1 MTWAAAFDSLMEVAD
16 GAVTDDRRKA
26 GTIMSNDTYQVLHH
40 EGQGWKAVPSAAP
53 NRRPPRGPATV
64 RVARWS
70 AVHPWRAIAAWVIFV
85 ILCTVGGG
93 MVGTKTLVDDS
104 NPRTESGHADRI
116 VTAAHFD
123 DPAIENILI
132 TARSG
137 SLNHTTALAV
147 AAEATKGLRALAQV
161 SAVEPAVTAAN
172 GRAVLVPVSMAGD
185 PNTAS
190 DRVSTLQAVTATV
203 QRGHPDLRVEEVG
216 DASLNKAI
224 STTLGGD
231 LHKAEL
237 ISIPITLVILLV
249 AFGAL
254 IAAGVPLLLALSSVA
269 AAVGLSAFAS
279 HVIPSSDSITS
290 VILLIGMAVG
300 VDYSLFYVRREREE
314 RARGAS
320 RLEAIEVAA
329 ATSGHS
335 VVVSGIAVTIAMG
348 GLFVARDSTFSSLAV
363 GAILVVLVAVIG
375 SLTVLPALLA
385 KLGHWIDRPRIPVL
399 WRLTA
404 ARTGNPRVWSA
415 LLKPSLRKPAVTLA
429 VGTVAMVALAI
440 PAFGMT
446 LKLPTASDLP
456 RSIPIMNSYDRLT
469 ASFPSSGETHT
480 VAIKAPANELPQVQ
494 AAIAELERRVAV
506 DPLFAHDQ
514 KPEVRTSADHTVTTV
529 HIGVDAQPGTPLAA
543 RSLADIRHILV
554 PQTIGKVPGAV
565 YAVGGD
571 IGGQADFVSS
581 MQASLPWVIAF
592 VLGLT
597 LIVMLVTFRSI
608 AIALTAIGLNLLS
621 AGAAFGVLVLVFQ
634 HHWAEGLLGF
644 HSTGAV
650 VAWLPLFLF
659 VVLFGLSM
667 DYHVFVVS
675 RIREAAMRGE
685 STKDAVRHGITSSAG
700 VVTSAA
706 AVMIAVFSVFAT
718 LSTIDMKQLGV
729 GLGAAILID
738 ATIVRIVLLPSVM
751 ALLGHRN
758 WAAPAWIRRGAPQVP
773 LEAAPKALS
782 RV

>member
-1 MTWAAAFDSLMEVAD
+1 
-16 GAVTDDRRKA
+16 
-26 GTIMSNDTYQVLHH
+26 MSDKTYEVLHH
-40 EGQGWKAVPSAAP
+40 EGAGWRTVPSAP
-53 NRRPPRGPATV
+53 PSRPPTSRQPRTV

-70 AVHPWRAIAAWVIFV
+70 AEHPWRAIGAWVVFV
-85 ILCTVGGG
+85 IICIVGGG
-93 MVGTKTLVDDS
+93 AVGTQSLVDQS
-104 NPRTESGHADRI
+104 NPRTDSGRADRI
-116 VTAAHFD
+116 VTSGHFPD
-123 DPAIENILI
+123 DAMENILI

-137 SLNHTTALAV
+137 TLDRTAAQ
-147 AAEATKGLRALAQV
+147 AAADEATKGLRALAQV
-161 SAVEPAVTAAN
+161 AKVDPSVISADGKAM
-172 GRAVLVPVSMAGD
+172 LVPVGMAGD
-185 PNTAS
+185 ADTAG
-190 DRVSTLQAVTATV
+190 DRVATLQAVTASV
-203 QRGHPDLRVEEVG
+203 QQHYPALRVEEVG
-216 DASLNKAI
+216 DASLDNALSK
-224 STTLGGD
+224 TLGGD

-254 IAAGVPLLLALSSVA
+254 IAAGVPLLLALSSVGA
-269 AAVGLSAFAS
+269 AIGLSAFSS
-279 HVIPSSDSITS
+279 HVIPASDSLSS

-314 RARGAS
+314 RAKGAG
-320 RLEAIEVAA
+320 RLEAIEIAA
-329 ATSGHS
+329 ETSGHA
-335 VVVSGIAVTIAMG
+335 VVVSGIAVVIAMSG
-348 GLFVARDSTFSSLAV
+348 MFIARDSTFNSLAV
-363 GAILVVLVAVIG
+363 GTILVVAVAVLG

-385 KLGHWIDRPRIPVL
+385 KLGRWVDRPKIPFL

-404 ARTGNPRVWSA
+404 ARTGEPRIWSA
-415 LLKPSLRKPAVTLA
+415 MLKPSLGRPGLSFAAAGLTLL
-429 VGTVAMVALAI
+429 ALAL
-440 PAFGMT
+440 PAIGMT
-446 LKLPTASDLP
+446 LKLPTAADLP

-469 ASFPSSGETHT
+469 AAFPSSGETHT
-480 VAIKAPANELPQVQ
+480 VAIAAPASELAQVQ
-494 AAIAELERRVAV
+494 AAVAQLDQRVAT

-514 KPEVRTSADHTVTTV
+514 KPDLKTSADHTVTVV
-529 HIGVDAQPGTPLAA
+529 HIGVNAQPGSKLASK
-543 RSLADIRHILV
+543 SLTELRKVLV
-554 PQTIGKVPGAV
+554 PQTIGAVHGAR

-571 IGGQADFVSS
+571 IGGDADFVSS
-581 MQASLPWVIAF
+581 VQHSMPWVIAF

-597 LIVMLVTFRSI
+597 LLVMLVTFRSV

-675 RIREAAMRGE
+675 RIREAALSGE
-685 STKDAVRHGITSSAG
+685 STKDAVRHGITGSAG
-700 VVTSAA
+700 VITSAA
-706 AVMIAVFSVFAT
+706 AVMVAVFSVFAT

-751 ALLGHRN
+751 TLLGARN
-758 WAAPAWIRRGAPQVP
+758 WWAPSWMRGNAPQVP
-773 LEAAPKALS
+773 YEAEKVFPS
-782 RV
+782 RVSV

>member
-1 MTWAAAFDSLMEVAD
+1 
-16 GAVTDDRRKA
+16 
-26 GTIMSNDTYQVLHH
+26 MSNDTYEVLHH
-40 EGQGWKAVPSAAP
+40 EGQGWKAVPSA
-53 NRRPPRGPATV
+53 PPGPPGKRGPATV

-70 AVHPWRAIAAWVIFV
+70 ALHPWRAIAAWVIFV
-85 ILCTVGGG
+85 ILCSVGGG
-93 MVGTKTLVDDS
+93 MVGTKTLVDQS
-104 NPRTESGHADRI
+104 NPRTESGRADRI
-116 VTAAHFD
+116 VTAGNFA
-123 DPAIENILI
+123 DPAVENVLI
-132 TARSG
+132 SARSG
-137 SLNHTTALAV
+137 TLDRTAAQAA

-161 SAVEPAVTAAN
+161 SAVNPAVTSAN
-172 GRAVLVPVSMAGD
+172 GATLLVPITMAGD
-185 PNTAS
+185 PDTAS
-190 DRVSTLQAVTATV
+190 DRVGPLLAVTAAV
-203 QRGHPDLRVEEVG
+203 QRDNPGLRVEEVG
-216 DASLNKAI
+216 DASLDKAI

-254 IAAGVPLLLALSSVA
+254 IAAGVPLLLALSSVV

-279 HVIPSSDSITS
+279 QVIPASDSITS

-314 RARGAS
+314 RARGAG

-335 VVVSGIAVTIAMG
+335 VVVSGIAVTVAMG

-375 SLTVLPALLA
+375 SLTVLPALLS
-385 KLGHWIDRPRIPVL
+385 KLGRWVDRPRIPFL

-404 ARTGNPRVWSA
+404 ARSGNPRVWSA

-440 PAFGMT
+440 PAFGMN

-469 ASFPSSGETHT
+469 ASFPSSAETHT
-480 VAIKAPANELPQVQ
+480 VAIKAPAADLPKVK
-494 AAIAELERRVAV
+494 AAIAVLERRVAI

-514 KPEVRTSADHTVTTV
+514 QPEVRTSADHTVTTV
-529 HIGVDAQPGTPLAA
+529 HIGVDAEPGTQLAA
-543 RSLADIRHILV
+543 KSLADIRHVLV
-554 PQTIGKVPGAV
+554 PQTIGTVHGAV

-581 MQASLPWVIAF
+581 MQSSLPWVIAF

-685 STKDAVRHGITSSAG
+685 STKDAVRHGITTSAG

-706 AVMIAVFSVFAT
+706 AVMVAVFSVFAT

-751 ALLGHRN
+751 ALLGSRN
-758 WAAPAWIRRGAPQVP
+758 WAAPAWIRRNAPAVP
-773 LEAAPKALS
+773 EEAAQVFPS
-782 RV
+782 RVPA